1 MEKKDVDALNMQT
14 ELDNANATIQE
25 LKQSNMDV
33 NDLNEKLQA
42 KIAELEEQLEAMA
55 AAPGKAPAPVKKK
68 PAVPEK
74 SFKVDKTEYL
84 FTVPQFSHSGS
95 IITAEEALTNKDLLK
110 ELVEMGFGGIKPQ
123 PQP

>member
-55 AAPGKAPAPVKKK
+55 AAPGKVPAPVKKK

-74 SFKVDKTEYL
+74 SFKVDETEYL
-84 FTVPQFSHSGS
+84 FTVPQFSHGGS

-110 ELVEMGFGGIKPQ
+110 ELVEMGFGGIKPKS
-123 PQP
+123 